1 MSCKH
6 WKNDWVAHLYGELEP
21 AEEREL
27 ARHLVIC
34 TACRETLDG
43 LETSRLLLQDGA
55 PHVPAPPRV
64 VVLQP
69 RWSWSPIRSFA
80 AGVAC
85 AILVFGLGLFA
96 GPWLLDDSARP
107 DRVAAI
113 EPDQTLQDFKND
125 FFAMNERLARL
136 EGSRQLTPA
145 DLRKELDTLE
155 RRLNR
160 ERVLDL
166 QQVMRSFA
174 AVELHTGSWMDQT
187 DDRLAMLAL
196 RQDPRFSE
204 Q

>member
-1 MSCKH
+1 MTRVERRSCVVSCKH
-6 WKNDWVAHLYGELEP
+6 WKNDWVAHMYGELEP

-43 LETSRLLLQDGA
+43 LETSRQLLQDGA
-55 PHVPAPPRV
+55 PHVPAAPRV

-113 EPDQTLQDFKND
+113 EPVLAVESEPIPATDQTLQDFKND
-125 FFAMNERLARL
+125 FFAMNERLADVAEPVTDL
-136 EGSRQLTPA
+136 DPASFGRQIV
-145 DLRKELDTLE
+145 R
-155 RRLNR
+155 
-160 ERVLDL
+160 
-166 QQVMRSFA
+166 
-174 AVELHTGSWMDQT
+174 
-187 DDRLAMLAL
+187 
-196 RQDPRFSE
+196 
-204 Q
+204 

>member
-1 MSCKH
+1 
-6 WKNDWVAHLYGELEP
+6 
-21 AEEREL
+21 
-27 ARHLVIC
+27 
-34 TACRETLDG
+34 
-43 LETSRLLLQDGA
+43 
-55 PHVPAPPRV
+55 
-64 VVLQP
+64 
-69 RWSWSPIRSFA
+69 
-80 AGVAC
+80 
-85 AILVFGLGLFA
+85 
-96 GPWLLDDSARP
+96 
-107 DRVAAI
+107 
-113 EPDQTLQDFKND
+113 
-125 FFAMNERLARL
+125 MNERLARL